1 MIPANGTGGIHEL
14 IGMIQSVQSPEV
26 EPQPRRQPGITDADL
41 ADLSAQA
48 YQLRQASEALVAN
61 QPPPASSETAQYT
74 AEVLEGANAAAVQRR
89 QRPGSSLGI
98 NT

>member
-1 MIPANGTGGIHEL
+1 MIPANGTGGIHAL

-41 ADLSAQA
+41 ANLSALA
-48 YQLRQASEALVAN
+48 YQRQQARDALTASQLAPDSTEL
-61 QPPPASSETAQYT
+61 YT
-74 AEVLEGANAAAVQRR
+74 AEVVAGANAAAVQRR